1 MVLASQMSTQSGQL
15 SSPSHLA
22 EEYPMS
28 IDARLAHSITVQRMR
43 RADLEDAH
51 ESDGGIVQVSMI
63 EALLDGCYDGDVTV
77 AELAGHGDFGLG
89 TLEGLDGELVVVDGE
104 FWNINYDGVA
114 RRAPESAGVPF
125 AALVNFEAAQHFHIS
140 GPMAMAALH
149 EELLRHFPDPD
160 ACYALRLEGSF
171 GPVTFRSVAR
181 QEPPYR
187 PLAEVIATDEKQFT
201 VDHLTGTIVGF
212 HFPDMAAEM
221 NQPGFHFHM
230 VTADRTTGGHVYDVT
245 VQDVEVTVG
254 VSHSVH
260 VELPERNLA
269 EVLTLDDT
277 LRRTHLHLVRTGS
290 TTAADT
296 AVALGVGDDDAA
308 DALRRLANRGMAD
321 PVGDTGVYRPHLARH
336 RTSQLPPALDD
347 L

>member
-1 MVLASQMSTQSGQL
+1 
-15 SSPSHLA
+15 
-22 EEYPMS
+22 MS
-28 IDARLAHSITVQRMR
+28 IDARLAHSITMQRIR
-43 RADLEDAH
+43 RADLDGAQVR
-51 ESDGGIVQVSMI
+51 DGGIVQVSMI

-89 TLEGLDGELVVVDGE
+89 TLEGLDGELVVDGE

-125 AALVNFEAAQHFHIS
+125 AAVVNFEAAHHFHLG
-140 GPMAMAALH
+140 GPMTMADLH
-149 EELLRHFPDPD
+149 AELLTHFPDPD

-171 GPVTFRSVAR
+171 GPVTFRAVAR

-187 PLAEVIATDEKQFT
+187 PLVEVLATDEKQFT
-201 VDHLTGTIVGF
+201 VDRLTGTIVGF

-230 VTADRTTGGHVYDVT
+230 VTDDRTTGGHVYDVT
-245 VQDVEVTVG
+245 VQDAEVTIG

-269 EVLTLDDT
+269 EVFTLDDT
-277 LRRTHLHLVRTGS
+277 LRRSHLRLVRTGS
-290 TTAADT
+290 TTAAGT
-296 AVALGVGDDDAA
+296 AAAVGVAIDDAA

-336 RTSQLPPALDD
+336 RPSQLSATLDD

>member
-1 MVLASQMSTQSGQL
+1 V
-15 SSPSHLA
+15 
-22 EEYPMS
+22 S
-28 IDARLAHSITVQRMR
+28 IDPRLAHSITVQRIR
-43 RADLEDAH
+43 RADLAGVGSHAGDAG
-51 ESDGGIVQVSMI
+51 GGIVQVAMI

-77 AELAGHGDFGLG
+77 GELAGHGNFGLG

-104 FWNINYDGVA
+104 FWNINFHGEA

-125 AALVNFEAAQHFHIS
+125 AVLVDFDAAKQFTID
-140 GPMAMAALH
+140 GPMPQAELH
-149 EELLRHFPDPD
+149 HELLGHFPDPN
-160 ACYALRLEGSF
+160 ACYALRLEGTF

-181 QEPPYR
+181 QQPPYR
-187 PLAEVIATDEKQFT
+187 PLAEVLATDEKQFT
-201 VDHLTGTIVGF
+201 VDSLTGTLVGF

-245 VQDVEVTVG
+245 VQRATVTIG
-254 VSHSVH
+254 RNQSIH

-269 EVLTLDDT
+269 EVLTLDDA
-277 LRRTHLHLVRTGS
+277 LRRTHLHLVRSGS

-296 AVALGVGDDDAA
+296 AGALGLTVDVAA
-308 DALRRLANRGMAD
+308 DALRRLSNRGMAD
-321 PVGDTGVYRPHLARH
+321 PVGDSGVYRPHLARH
-336 RTSQLPPALDD
+336 RASQLPTALDD

>member
-1 MVLASQMSTQSGQL
+1 MSPQGRHI
-15 SSPSHLA
+15 PGVFV
-22 EEYPMS
+22 S

-43 RADLEDAH
+43 RADLDGAQDR
-51 ESDGGIVQVSMI
+51 DGGIVQVSMI

-114 RRAPESAGVPF
+114 RRAPDSAGVPF
-125 AALVNFEAAQHFHIS
+125 AALVNFEAAHHFHLG
-140 GPMAMAALH
+140 GPMPMADLH
-149 EELLRHFPDPD
+149 AELLTHFPDPD

-187 PLAEVIATDEKQFT
+187 PLVEVLATDEKQFT
-201 VDHLTGTIVGF
+201 VERLTGTIVGF

-230 VTADRTTGGHVYDVT
+230 VTADRTTGGHVYDLT
-245 VQDVEVTVG
+245 VQDAEVTVG

-260 VELPERNLA
+260 VALPERNLA

-277 LRRTHLHLVRTGS
+277 LRRSHLHLVRTGT
-290 TTAADT
+290 TTAAGT
-296 AVALGVGDDDAA
+296 AAALGVAIDDAA

-321 PVGDTGVYRPHLARH
+321 PMGDTGVYRPHLARH
-336 RTSQLPPALDD
+336 RPSQLPAALDD